1 MVKNITLYN
10 DNKISITLTKNAKSQ
25 YCTKHINMQY
35 HYIEKLV
42 NKREFVIKQILNFKI
57 LANAITKA
65 LLTKMFKKYYTLL
78 GIDIN

>member
-25 YCTKHINMQY
+25 YCTKHNNMQY